1 MGTDPVTGL
10 WGKQELRGQA
20 ATLERL
26 RVDRQLE
33 EALTQGPD
41 PLHLATVF
49 GLDPKTA
56 IRYAENARM
65 LLVNS
70 AEEQDPAHPVT

>member
-1 MGTDPVTGL
+1 MAGPPP
-10 WGKQELRGQA
+10 WK
-20 ATLERL
+20 RL

-33 EALTQGPD
+33 EALTLGPD

-56 IRYAENARM
+56 IRYAENART
-65 LLVNS
+65 LLVTT
-70 AEEQDPAHPVT
+70 AEEQDPTGSREPKGRNDP